1 MAFNFLRGNQ
11 NLMQQDADPNQEEA
25 DQMTQALGRAD
36 LRRNLPPWALASNP
50 PPSPVRGQLGYEDS
64 ILPQDNAPSP
74 GGSTFMSRLLP
85 PDTGPA
91 INNAGILSN
100 ANNQVSGTSP
110 FRGASTLS
118 SGGLGLLGYEA
129 GPNGN
134 LRPLGIAN
142 GNPLMQV
149 QDLIDQASARGPSF
163 DLNSQSGI
171 DAMNQFRDASTARA
185 QGHIGSLLQNQ
196 LGQNQLD
203 LQRTMQL
210 GTPGVPGAMQNA
222 ASDSLN
228 RTRENER
235 YGPEARYDAFYNQ
248 AYNSFPPGTPHEAR
262 VRQMRQSGMAPPQF
276 LTGGQQRPGS
286 PGGIQ
291 SPGQAGIT
299 PRQAPGE
306 DTNASAVDNAFEMGV
321 AGFPLNPATQQRQ
334 LPDFASNPSTAT
346 NAITETMRRLSTQQ
360 LADPA
365 VQNRLITQF
374 GPQAMNQ
381 WYNRSNSLLNRF
393 MPGGEEHQAQIDRA
407 LQATGGSR
415 SPVNPLS
422 SHAPTWERYL
432 GGLRYSNPVTA
443 VPTLMQQYGALPGVR

>member
-1 MAFNFLRGNQ
+1 MAFNFLGDV
-11 NLMQQDADPNQEEA
+11 MS
-25 DQMTQALGRAD
+25 QALGDAD
-36 LRRNLPPWALASNP
+36 LRRNLSPRVRQQQ
-50 PPSPVRGQLGYEDS
+50 SPVRDALGYGDLLRTQNQEEY
-64 ILPQDNAPSP
+64 PVATQDAEMPLMARD
-74 GGSTFMSRLLP
+74 GVQG
-85 PDTGPA
+85 TGQT
-91 INNAGILSN
+91 INNGGILSN

-110 FRGASTLS
+110 FRGASTPS

-134 LRPLGIAN
+134 LRPLGISN

-163 DLNSQSGI
+163 DLNSQAGI
-171 DAMNQFRDASTARA
+171 DAMNQFREASTARA

-248 AYNSFPPGTPHEAR
+248 AYNSFPPGTPHDAR

-286 PGGIQ
+286 PGTTSIMQ
-291 SPGQAGIT
+291 GQGQT

-306 DTNASAVDNAFEMGV
+306 DTAASNVDRAFETGLSS
-321 AGFPLNPATQQRQ
+321 FPMNPQTGRRDVPSFTQNPA
-334 LPDFASNPSTAT
+334 AING
-346 NAITETMRRLSTQQ
+346 AITNVMTGLDENALRNPEVRQ
-360 LADPA
+360 
-365 VQNRLITQF
+365 RLIDQF
-374 GPQAMNQ
+374 GNDALNS
-381 WYNRSNSLLNRF
+381 WLNTSNNFLNRASQ
-393 MPGGEEHQAQIDRA
+393 GGDAQQTQIQRFLGLAGMRQTPIYPTSLGASPSQRA
-407 LQATGGSR
+407 FSAFPSIMGI
-415 SPVNPLS
+415 N
-422 SHAPTWERYL
+422 YL
-432 GGLRYSNPVTA
+432 NR
-443 VPTLMQQYGALPGVR
+443 